1 MTLADTI
8 LDYGRRARAA
18 ARALR
23 LCTTEQ
29 KNAGIRAMADELL
42 AAEPAILAANA
53 EDLAR
58 AKTAGLS
65 GAMLERLKLD
75 PKRLAA
81 MADGVRQVAALP
93 DPVGEII
100 REWTRPNGLHIE
112 KKRVPIGVIGIIYE
126 SRPNV
131 TSDAAVLCLK
141 TGNATIL
148 RGGSESIASNVAIAA
163 ALSRGCARAGLPAD
177 AILLIPVTDREAVRL
192 LCAMDQFL
200 DCIIPRGGKGL
211 IETVVE
217 HARMPVIKHYDG
229 ICAMYVDAA
238 ADPAMAESLIL
249 NAKVQRPG
257 VCNAIETVLV
267 HSAMLEKF
275 TATTGRALLEKG
287 VQLRCDDRALAALT
301 PLASN
306 ADGTQAS
313 SLCGQ
318 QASCLQPP
326 AAATGQAGSPPAAQA
341 RKPVFRVIPA
351 TPEDYRTEFLDLI
364 LAIKVVDTLD
374 EAIAHIETN
383 GSHHSDCIITADGA
397 AAAHFLAEV
406 DSATVYWNAST
417 RFTDGGEFGFGAEI
431 GISTDK
437 LHARGPMALEELT
450 TYKYLLRG
458 NGQIRG

>member
-1 MTLADTI
+1 MTLSETI

-29 KNAGIRAMADELL
+29 KNVGIRAMSDELL
-42 AAEPAILAANA
+42 AAESAILAANA
-53 EDLAR
+53 QDLEK
-58 AKTAGLS
+58 AKASGLS

-81 MADGVRQVAALP
+81 MADGVRQVAELP

-192 LCAMDQFL
+192 LCAMDQYL

-229 ICAMYVDAA
+229 ICAMYVDQA
-238 ADPAMAESLIL
+238 ADPVMAESLVL

-287 VQLRCDDRALAALT
+287 LQLRCDDRALAALA
-301 PLASN
+301 PLASKN
-306 ADGTQAS
+306 ADGTQA
-313 SLCGQ
+313 GK
-318 QASCLQPP
+318 PVIP
-326 AAATGQAGSPPAAQA
+326 AAPFVIRHSSS
-341 RKPVFRVIPA
+341 VIPA
-351 TPEDYRTEFLDLI
+351 TPADYRTEFLDLI
-364 LAIKVVDTLD
+364 LAVKVVDSLD
-374 EAIAHIETN
+374 EAIAHIETH